1 METNKSET
9 DEAKKS
15 KNESVILKL
24 KSAQKLKDYA
34 ISENLDVPDE
44 IIEKLNKSLKES
56 KSIDESELDTA
67 IRDLTSIT
75 YPTTIKT
82 LQATE
87 ELKPNRF
94 LWSLVILS
102 LLLLCL
108 AIVGYV
114 KPTVHP
120 ELWQSL
126 LNVSLG
132 MLGALVYV
140 FFNIIGVMKAHAFE
154 PDAKFENVVRIVLGG
169 ILGWLFFFTF
179 KEQTSDPKK
188 FLFVLLPFLAGV
200 STRLVFGVLNQAI
213 RAIEITLGMEDTS
226 SKILRRPKG
235 DKTSKKPR

>member
-1 METNKSET
+1 METNKSEM
-9 DEAKKS
+9 DEARKS

-44 IIEKLNKSLKES
+44 IIEKLNKSLME
-56 KSIDESELDTA
+56 SIDESALDTA

-82 LQATE
+82 LEATE
-87 ELKPNRF
+87 ELEPNRF

-114 KPTVHP
+114 KPTEHP

-126 LNVSLG
+126 LNVSFG

-140 FFNIIGVMKAHAFE
+140 FFNLIGVMKAHAFE

-179 KEQTSDPKK
+179 KEQISDPKK
-188 FLFVLLPFLAGV
+188 FLFVLLPFLAGF

-226 SKILRRPKG
+226 SKILRRLKG
-235 DKTSKKPR
+235 NKKSKIHR